1 MLGHGLSIGITN
13 EVTPFIDILAV
24 RLLLVL
30 LEECLFNVYHSLHHE
45 PLSHGFGSSFD
56 PGSGYFVLVFW

>member
-30 LEECLFNVYHSLHHE
+30 LEEFLFNVYRSLHHE
-45 PLSHGFGSSFD
+45 PLSRGFGVIF
-56 PGSGYFVLVFW
+56 